1 MTGRPTAD
9 VTAIVT
15 AYQRIEAVLKT
26 LRILQECDP
35 APAEILVHVDGGERA
50 VAERIQAACPDVRII
65 VSDERVGPGGG
76 RNKLIAA
83 AAHPIVASFDDDSY
97 PLDRDFFAR
106 LERLFVEYPE
116 ASIIDSHV
124 YHLNQAI
131 EPDADRAEW
140 VADFSGG
147 GCAYRRARFL
157 ETGGYVALTAA
168 YGMEEVDV
176 GLRLHALGGRVL
188 RSRRL
193 RVFHN
198 TDLSHHADP
207 AITAASITN
216 IALLAYLRYP
226 RWLWGMA
233 VAQCLRRIGWLLRSR
248 RSRGILTGLAI
259 IPSTIGRHKR
269 ERHPVSIEALRSY
282 WALRRHPIP
291 AGIWGAS
298 GSRGRQGT
306 P

>member
-1 MTGRPTAD
+1 MTQRSRPD

-15 AYQRIEAVLKT
+15 AYQRMAAVLNT

-35 APAEILVHVDGGERA
+35 APAEILVHVDGGEHAFADGIRTA
-50 VAERIQAACPDVRII
+50 FPDVRII

-76 RNKLIAA
+76 RNTLIAA

-106 LERLFVEYPE
+106 LEQLFVEYPE

-124 YHLNQAI
+124 YRLNQAI
-131 EPDADRAEW
+131 EPDADGSEW

-188 RSRRL
+188 RARRL

-198 TDLSHHADP
+198 TDLARHAD
-207 AITAASITN
+207 AAVTAASIAN

-233 VAQCLRRIGWLLRSR
+233 IAQCLRRVAWLLRSR
-248 RSRGILTGLAI
+248 RMRGIVTGLTS
-259 IPSTIGRHKR
+259 IPSAIGSHKR
-269 ERHPVSIEALRSY
+269 ERHPVSSRALRSY
-282 WALRRHPIP
+282 WALRRQPIP
-291 AGIWGAS
+291 AGVWNAS
-298 GSRGRQGT
+298 IRSTRHGNR
-306 P
+306 

>member
-1 MTGRPTAD
+1 MIERTTAD

-15 AYQRIEAVLKT
+15 AYRRLGEVLNT

-35 APAEILVHVDGGERA
+35 SPAEVLVHVDGGEHAFAETIRA
-50 VAERIQAACPDVRII
+50 AFPDVRII
-65 VSDERVGPGGG
+65 VSNDRVGPGGG
-76 RNKLIAA
+76 RNKLIGA

-106 LERLFVEYPE
+106 LEQLFVEYPE
-116 ASIIDSHV
+116 AAIIDSHV

-131 EPDADRAEW
+131 EPDADRSEW

-176 GLRLHALGGRVL
+176 GLRLHARGGRVL

-198 TDLSHHADP
+198 TDLARHADP
-207 AITAASITN
+207 AVTAASIAN

-226 RWLWGMA
+226 RWLWGVA
-233 VAQCLRRIGWLLRSR
+233 VAQCLRRIGWLLRFR
-248 RSRGILTGLAI
+248 RIRGILAGLAS

-269 ERHPVSIEALRSY
+269 ERHPVSTGALRSY

-291 AGIWGAS
+291 AGTS
-298 GSRGRQGT
+298 DTSVSPTERRT
-306 P
+306 R

>member
-1 MTGRPTAD
+1 MTERSTAG

-15 AYQRIEAVLKT
+15 AHRRLGEVLNT
-26 LRILQECDP
+26 LRVLHDCDP
-35 APAEILVHVDGGERA
+35 SPAEVLVHVDGGEQA
-50 VAERIQAACPDVRII
+50 VAERIRAAFPDVRII

-83 AAHPIVASFDDDSY
+83 AGHPLVASFDDDSY

-131 EPDADRAEW
+131 EPDADRSAW

-198 TDLSHHADP
+198 TDLARHAD
-207 AITAASITN
+207 AAVTAASIAN

-226 RWLWGMA
+226 RWLWGVA
-233 VAQCLRRIGWLLRSR
+233 VAQCLRRIGWLLRSQR
-248 RSRGILTGLAI
+248 IRGILTGLAS
-259 IPSTIGRHKR
+259 IPATIGRHKR
-269 ERHPVSIEALRSY
+269 ERHPVSTGALRSY

-291 AGIWGAS
+291 AGGWGAS
-298 GSRGRQGT
+298 VSTTRQARS
-306 P
+306 

>member
-1 MTGRPTAD
+1 MTSRPTAD

-15 AYQRIEAVLKT
+15 AYKRTEEALNT
-26 LRILQECDP
+26 LRILEACDP
-35 APAEILVHVDGGERA
+35 APAEILVHVDGGEHDC
-50 VAERIQAACPDVRII
+50 AERIRTAFPIAGVI

-83 AAHPIVASFDDDSY
+83 ARHPIVASFDDDSY

-106 LERLFVEYPE
+106 LEQLFGEFPD
-116 ASIIDSHV
+116 ASIVDASV
-124 YHLNQAI
+124 YQLYQPV
-131 EPDADRAEW
+131 EPDADRSEW

-147 GCAYRRARFL
+147 GCAYRRAGFL
-157 ETGGYVALTAA
+157 ETGGYVPLTAA

-176 GLRLHALGGRVL
+176 GLRLHARGGRVL

-198 TDLSHHADP
+198 TDLARHADP
-207 AITAASITN
+207 IVTAASIAN

-226 RWLWGMA
+226 RWLWG
-233 VAQCLRRIGWLLRSR
+233 VAAGQCLKRIAWLVRHRRVGGVVTGLRS
-248 RSRGILTGLAI
+248 
-259 IPSTIGRHKR
+259 IPATIGRHR
-269 ERHPVSIEALRSY
+269 RQRNPVSTQALRSY

-291 AGIWGAS
+291 V
-298 GSRGRQGT
+298 SR
-306 P
+306 

>member
-1 MTGRPTAD
+1 MTRRSTTN

-15 AYQRIEAVLKT
+15 AYRRMEEVLNT
-26 LRILQECDP
+26 LRILQQCDP
-35 APAEILVHVDGGERA
+35 APAEILVHVDGGEFA
-50 VAERIQAACPDVRII
+50 VAEKIRGAFPDVRII

-76 RNKLIAA
+76 RNKLIDAA
-83 AAHPIVASFDDDSY
+83 SHPIVASFDDDSY

-106 LERLFVEYPE
+106 LEQLFVEYPE
-116 ASIIDSHV
+116 ASIVDSHV

-131 EPDADRAEW
+131 EPDADRSEW

-157 ETGGYVALTAA
+157 ETGGYVSLTAA

-198 TDLSHHADP
+198 TDLARHAD
-207 AITAASITN
+207 ASVTAASVAN

-233 VAQCLRRIGWLLRSR
+233 VAQCMRRIGWLLRAR
-248 RSRGILTGLAI
+248 RMRGIVTGLAS
-259 IPSTIGRHKR
+259 IPAAIGRHKR
-269 ERHPVSIEALRSY
+269 ERHPVSTQALRSY

-291 AGIWGAS
+291 AGIGNAS
-298 GSRGRQGT
+298 APSIPET
-306 P
+306 TE

>member
-1 MTGRPTAD
+1 MTSRPTAD

-15 AYQRIEAVLKT
+15 AYKRTEEALNT
-26 LRILQECDP
+26 LRILEACDP
-35 APAEILVHVDGGERA
+35 APAEILVHVDGGEHDC
-50 VAERIQAACPDVRII
+50 AERIRSAFPNAGVI

-83 AAHPIVASFDDDSY
+83 ARHPIVASFDDDSY

-106 LERLFVEYPE
+106 LEQLFLEFPD
-116 ASIIDSHV
+116 ASIVDAYV
-124 YHLNQAI
+124 YQLYQPV
-131 EPDADRAEW
+131 EPDADRSEW

-157 ETGGYVALTAA
+157 ETGGYVPLTAA

-176 GLRLHALGGRVL
+176 GLRLHARGGRVL

-198 TDLSHHADP
+198 TDLARHADP
-207 AITAASITN
+207 IVTAASIAN

-226 RWLWGMA
+226 RWLWG
-233 VAQCLRRIGWLLRSR
+233 VAAGQCLKRIAWLVRHRRLRGVVTGLRS
-248 RSRGILTGLAI
+248 
-259 IPSTIGRHKR
+259 IPATIGRHR
-269 ERHPVSIEALRSY
+269 RQRNPVSTRALRSY

-291 AGIWGAS
+291 V
-298 GSRGRQGT
+298 SR
-306 P
+306 

>member
-1 MTGRPTAD
+1 

-15 AYQRIEAVLKT
+15 AYQRMEAVLNT

-35 APAEILVHVDGGERA
+35 APAEMLIHVDGGEHA
-50 VAERIQAACPDVRII
+50 VAERIQAAFPDARII

-83 AAHPIVASFDDDSY
+83 SAHPIVASFDDDSY

-106 LERLFVEYPE
+106 LEQLFVEYPD

-131 EPDADRAEW
+131 EPDADRSEW

-157 ETGGYVALTAA
+157 QTGGYVALTAA

-176 GLRLHALGGRVL
+176 GLRLHAAGGRVL

-198 TDLSHHADP
+198 ADLARHADP
-207 AITAASITN
+207 AVTAASIAN

-248 RSRGILTGLAI
+248 RRRGILTGLVS

-269 ERHPVSIEALRSY
+269 ERHPVSAGALRSY

-291 AGIWGAS
+291 AAMLDAS
-298 GSRGRQGT
+298 VSPTRQGT
-306 P
+306 R

>member
-1 MTGRPTAD
+1 MVGAKSTLP

-15 AYQRIEAVLKT
+15 AYRRADEAIHTVST
-26 LRILQECDP
+26 IGSCVP
-35 APAEILVHVDGGERA
+35 APAEILVHVDGGEHA
-50 VAERIQAACPDVRII
+50 VAAKIRATFPDAGVI

-106 LERLFVEYPE
+106 LEQLFIEYPE

-124 YHLNQAI
+124 YHLNQTI
-131 EPDADRAEW
+131 EPDADRSEW

-157 ETGGYVALTAA
+157 ETGGYVALPAA

-207 AITAASITN
+207 AITSASIVN
-216 IALLAYLRYP
+216 LALLAYLRYP
-226 RWLWGMA
+226 VSMWA
-233 VAQCLRRIGWLLRSR
+233 VGAAQCANRIQWLFRHGRR
-248 RSRGILTGLAI
+248 RGVWRGLTSIPAAI
-259 IPSTIGRHKR
+259 ARHRR
-269 ERHPVSIEALRSY
+269 ERDPLSGRAVRSY
-282 WALRRHPIP
+282 LALRRAPRP
-291 AGIWGAS
+291 A
-298 GSRGRQGT
+298 
-306 P
+306 

>member
-1 MTGRPTAD
+1 MNAAP
-9 VTAIVT
+9 VSAIVT
-15 AYQRIEAVLKT
+15 AFQRPEETVRTLKT
-26 LRILQECDP
+26 IANCVP
-35 APAEILVHVDGGERA
+35 PPAEVLVHVDGGEYA
-50 VAERIQAACPDVRII
+50 FAEKIRGAFPDARII
-65 VSDERVGPGGG
+65 VSAERVGPGGG
-76 RNKLIAA
+76 RNKLIGAA
-83 AAHPIVASFDDDSY
+83 GHPIVASFDDDSY

-106 LERLFVEYPE
+106 LEQLFVEYPE
-116 ASIIDSHV
+116 ASIVDSRV

-131 EPDADRAEW
+131 EPDADRSEW

-207 AITAASITN
+207 AITSASIVN
-216 IALLAYLRYP
+216 LALLAYLRYP
-226 RWLWGMA
+226 VSMWAVA
-233 VAQCLRRIGWLLRSR
+233 VAQCANRVQWLFRHGRRRGLWRGLRS
-248 RSRGILTGLAI
+248 IPAAI
-259 IPSTIGRHKR
+259 AEHRR
-269 ERHPVSIEALRSY
+269 ERDPLPRRAVRSFL
-282 WALRRHPIP
+282 ALRRAPRP
-291 AGIWGAS
+291 A
-298 GSRGRQGT
+298 
-306 P
+306 

>member
-1 MTGRPTAD
+1 MSERSTAD

-15 AYQRIEAVLKT
+15 AYRRLGEVLNT

-35 APAEILVHVDGGERA
+35 SPAEVLVHVDGGERA
-50 VAERIQAACPDVRII
+50 LADKVHEAFPDVRII
-65 VSDERVGPGGG
+65 VSDERLGPGGG
-76 RNKLIAA
+76 RNKLIGAA
-83 AAHPIVASFDDDSY
+83 GHSIVASFDDDSY

-106 LERLFVEYPE
+106 LEQLFAEYPE

-131 EPDADRAEW
+131 EPDADRSAW

-198 TDLSHHADP
+198 TDLARHAE
-207 AITAASITN
+207 AGVTAASIAN

-248 RSRGILTGLAI
+248 RIRGILAGIAS
-259 IPSTIGRHKR
+259 IPATIGRHTH
-269 ERHPVSIEALRSY
+269 ERRPVSADALRSY
-282 WALRRHPIP
+282 WALRRHPVP
-291 AGIWGAS
+291 AGGWDAAAS
-298 GSRGRQGT
+298 PTRQGRG
-306 P
+306 

>member
-1 MTGRPTAD
+1 MSERSTAD

-15 AYQRIEAVLKT
+15 AYRRLGEVLNT
-26 LRILQECDP
+26 LRIIQECDP
-35 APAEILVHVDGGERA
+35 CPAEVLVHVDGGEHAFADKIREA
-50 VAERIQAACPDVRII
+50 FPDVRII
-65 VSDERVGPGGG
+65 VSNERVGPGGG
-76 RNKLIAA
+76 RNKLIGAA
-83 AAHPIVASFDDDSY
+83 GHSIVASFDDDSY

-106 LERLFVEYPE
+106 LEQLFAEHPE

-124 YHLNQAI
+124 YHLHQAI
-131 EPDADRAEW
+131 EPDADRSEW

-198 TDLSHHADP
+198 TDLSHHSDP
-207 AITAASITN
+207 AITAASIVN
-216 IALLAYLRYP
+216 LALLAYLRYP
-226 RWLWGMA
+226 VSMWAVGAVQCANRIKWLFRHG
-233 VAQCLRRIGWLLRSR
+233 RR
-248 RSRGILTGLAI
+248 RGVWRGLTS
-259 IPSTIGRHKR
+259 IPSAIAKHRR
-269 ERHPVSIEALRSY
+269 ERDPLPGRAIRSFL
-282 WALRRHPIP
+282 ALRRAPRP
-291 AGIWGAS
+291 A
-298 GSRGRQGT
+298 
-306 P
+306 